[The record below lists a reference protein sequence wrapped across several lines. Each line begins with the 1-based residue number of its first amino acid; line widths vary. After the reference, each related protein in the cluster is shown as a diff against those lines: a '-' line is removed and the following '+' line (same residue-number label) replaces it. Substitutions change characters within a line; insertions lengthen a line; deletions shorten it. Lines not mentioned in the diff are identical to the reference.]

1 MRKCSGILHREM
13 DYFLKKES
21 NKATVQI
28 VTGIISLKNIIRILV
43 NLWSEIFYFLDNTLK
58 SQSLLGT
65 YRRKSLPPFQG
76 NIRTF

>member
-28 VTGIISLKNIIRILV
+28 VTGIISLKNITRILV
-43 NLWSEIFYFLDNTLK
+43 NLWLEFFYFLENALK
-58 SQSLLGT
+58 SQSFLGSYT
-65 YRRKSLPPFQG
+65 QIEENHYSLFRV
-76 NIRTF
+76 I